1 MGTEMFGIP
10 ARSPDLNPIENVFH
24 IVRRQLKE
32 DAMEKKIE
40 SETYDEFCLRV
51 KDTIMSTNVDYIA
64 KTIESMPE
72 RIKRVIKNKGGRTK
86 Y

>member
-1 MGTEMFGIP
+1 
-10 ARSPDLNPIENVFH
+10 
-24 IVRRQLKE
+24 
-32 DAMEKKIE
+32 MEKKIE